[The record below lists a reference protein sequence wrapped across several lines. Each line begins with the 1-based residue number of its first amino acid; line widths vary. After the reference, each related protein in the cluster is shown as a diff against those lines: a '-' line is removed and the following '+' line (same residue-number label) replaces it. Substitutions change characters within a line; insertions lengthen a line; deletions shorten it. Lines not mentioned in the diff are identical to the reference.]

1 MCCTSLESK
10 PREVNPST
18 CSRVALEVQCKVS
31 FQCTAVQSSA
41 SQRHCCGSV
50 EWRCLCGSCC
60 AQHPAPSTQH
70 PAPSTQ
76 HPAPSTQHPRRF
88 TRARKASTKPSQQA
102 TATILP
108 SFRPAIAFTPYI
120 PKKQTPPTRRVREVR
135 MGEKGEGGRG
145 RKEMMGECAEWIG
158 EEEQGTREEKGEEG
172 ERRREQQR
180 MERQP
185 LFLAPRA

>member
-1 MCCTSLESK
+1 MLQ
-10 PREVNPST
+10 RAM
-18 CSRVALEVQCKVS
+18 RVSSEAEASQ
-31 FQCTAVQSSA
+31 VQSGEKA
-41 SQRHCCGSV
+41 T
-50 EWRCLCGSCC
+50 LCT
-60 AQHPAPSTQH
+60 PALWHLST
-70 PAPSTQ
+70 PKARGLLTPY
-76 HPAPSTQHPRRF
+76 
-88 TRARKASTKPSQQA
+88 TRTKPSQQA

-120 PKKQTPPTRRVREVR
+120 PKTQTPPTRRVREVR